1 MIVVSDTIMDT
12 IASSA
17 DLAALPTPYYAYDLD
32 VAEQRVSELFDVFP
46 SNSELFFSF
55 KANPLPG
62 LASAIGAAGARADL
76 TSPGEIDA
84 AVAAGFDLGLA
95 LYGGP
100 GKNRDE
106 FVHALSMGIR
116 SFSIE
121 SFHDLGALNAAV
133 ANVDGDVQVLLRVN
147 PMEPPRAKLVMSG
160 VASQF
165 GFEEEDLLAH
175 GPLERSP
182 GVNIVGFHIY
192 WGTQVG
198 GPDELAACFSNAVTT
213 AEALATSLD
222 IPLDILNLGGGFP
235 WPYAVDG
242 SGPDLSPLREPLA
255 ALRSGDGA
263 ASSATWWFESG
274 RHCTAS
280 CGHLVTRVMDRKVS
294 KDKEFVILDSGINHL
309 GGMTGLGRIPRFAIR
324 MIPPNNRSADTLVAD
339 VVGQLCTP
347 LDLVGRKV
355 EIPTD
360 LAIGDVVA
368 IPNVGAYG
376 ASGSLTNFLSR
387 PAVLEACH
395 RSGKI
400 TSIEQLATGHRTVDH
415 LTQ

>member
-1 MIVVSDTIMDT
+1 MSTAIIDTITTSDDF
-12 IASSA
+12 AR
-17 DLAALPTPYYAYDLD
+17 LPTPYYAYDLD
-32 VAEQRVSELFDVFP
+32 VAEKRVAELLELFP
-46 SNSELFFSF
+46 NNSQLFFSF

-62 LASAIGAAGARADL
+62 LASVIGTAGARADL
-76 TSPGEIDA
+76 TSPGEIA
-84 AVAAGFDLGLA
+84 AAITAGFDLGQA

-100 GKNRDE
+100 GKNRAE
-106 FVHALSMGIR
+106 FAHALSQGIR

-121 SFHDLGALNAAV
+121 SFHDLDALNEAV
-133 ANVDGDVQVLLRVN
+133 AEADVEVRVLLRVN

-165 GFEEEDLLAH
+165 GFEEEDLQSH
-175 GPLERSP
+175 GPFERTP
-182 GVNIVGFHIY
+182 GVHIVGFHIY

-198 GPDELAACFSNAVTT
+198 GPDELAACFSNAVAT
-213 AEALATSLD
+213 AEALAVSLD
-222 IPLDILNLGGGFP
+222 IPLEILNLGGGFP

-242 SGPDLSPLREPLA
+242 HGPDLSPLRA
-255 ALRSGDGA
+255 ALAELRSRDGA
-263 ASSATWWFESG
+263 ASTATWWFESG

-294 KDKEFVILDSGINHL
+294 KEKEFVILDSGINHL
-309 GGMTGLGRIPRFAIR
+309 GGMTGLGRIPRFAVR
-324 MIPPNNRSADTLVAD
+324 MIPPSDRSEETVVAD

-355 EIPTD
+355 EIPAD
-360 LAIGDVVA
+360 LAVGDVVA

-395 RSGKI
+395 RSGSI
-400 TSIEQLATGHRTVDH
+400 TSIEQLATGHHTVD
-415 LTQ
+415 QQFQ